1 MARTARFVSLLML
14 AVLPLA
20 VRADVG
26 TDWQALTPAQREA
39 LAPLADVWAQLPA
52 DQRAS
57 LLRLSAG
64 YPRLNQRQ
72 RRLFHER
79 LPYWAVLTPEQRSV
93 ARENYRR
100 LSALPEQERA
110 RILQR
115 WQGAC
120 APKSNPN
127 PNP

>member
-1 MARTARFVSLLML
+1 MARPARLVPLLML

-20 VRADVG
+20 VSADVG
-26 TDWQALTPAQREA
+26 TDWRTLTPAQREA
-39 LAPLADVWAQLPA
+39 LAPLADVWVQLPA

-57 LLRLSAG
+57 LIRLSAG

-79 LPYWAVLTPEQRSV
+79 LPYWVVLTPEQRAV
-93 ARENYRR
+93 ARQNYRR

-120 APKSNPN
+120 EPKSSPN
-127 PNP
+127 P

>member
-1 MARTARFVSLLML
+1 MARPARLVPLLML

-20 VRADVG
+20 VSADG
-26 TDWQALTPAQREA
+26 GGDWRTLTPAQREA

-57 LLRLSAG
+57 LIRLSAG

-79 LPYWAVLTPEQRSV
+79 LPYWAVLTPEQRAV

-110 RILQR
+110 RIMQR

-120 APKSNPN
+120 EPKPN